1 MPHTSITAFSVC
13 LATIL
18 ILSAQ
23 EVFHYLTKILVRR
36 SSDKMENVDLSRYK
50 TAREALAVNDPELYH
65 QLYQKWRDYDAT
77 QKRQSPRD

>member
-1 MPHTSITAFSVC
+1 
-13 LATIL
+13 
-18 ILSAQ
+18 
-23 EVFHYLTKILVRR
+23 LVRR